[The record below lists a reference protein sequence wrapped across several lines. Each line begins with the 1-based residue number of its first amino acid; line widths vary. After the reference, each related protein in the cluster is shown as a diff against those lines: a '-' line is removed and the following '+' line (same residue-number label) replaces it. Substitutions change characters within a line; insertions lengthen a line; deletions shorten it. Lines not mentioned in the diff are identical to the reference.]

1 MFVIVLASWLR
12 VRLMFKR
19 ISINRELEEWKSE
32 EEGRSGWVSLKRIGM

>member
-12 VRLMFKR
+12 VRLMFK
-19 ISINRELEEWKSE
+19 IIPVNRELEGWKSE